1 MSTVSSST
9 PAVSTTQGNTTLQQ
23 QQERLK
29 KATQEFEA
37 LFLTTLLRPTLK
49 EMVGG
54 DSLSDN
60 SYEMGYY
67 QDMMERRLA
76 EVLAKNGG
84 LGLAKTLY
92 DELAPHLLGTSTA
105 AGRKK

>member
-1 MSTVSSST
+1 MDTVSSPTS
-9 PAVSTTQGNTTLQQ
+9 AVSTTQGATPLQQ
-23 QQERLK
+23 QQARLK

-67 QDMMERRLA
+67 QDMMEHRLA

-92 DELAPHLLGTSTA
+92 NELAPHLRGVSTNA
-105 AGRKK
+105 ERKK